1 MKISFDYITF
11 ATQKYKTSK
20 NQLTKEK
27 HANIKQ
33 QRQQLFVHQNLIRG
47 RGGGWGGGE
56 RMGYFVFFSLYF
68 FFQIQISMLQTG
80 RAGKNGVVCLVSMLS
95 SIHLKF
101 IESRH
106 LEVTKNP
113 YYPLCPE
120 WSQKGYQLMD

>member
-47 RGGGWGGGE
+47 RGGWGGE
-56 RMGYFVFFSLYF
+56 REWVILCFFHYTSFFKFRYQCYKQVEREKMVSFV
-68 FFQIQISMLQTG
+68 
-80 RAGKNGVVCLVSMLS
+80 
-95 SIHLKF
+95 
-101 IESRH
+101 
-106 LEVTKNP
+106 
-113 YYPLCPE
+113 
-120 WSQKGYQLMD
+120 

>member
-47 RGGGWGGGE
+47 RGGGGGGGGGNGGE
-56 RMGYFVFFSLYF
+56 VRTMNKL
-68 FFQIQISMLQTG
+68 IQL
-80 RAGKNGVVCLVSMLS
+80 
-95 SIHLKF
+95 F
-101 IESRH
+101 
-106 LEVTKNP
+106 
-113 YYPLCPE
+113 
-120 WSQKGYQLMD
+120 